1 MAIARLD
8 SSAFEQHNL
17 PRRPAADTLDAG
29 EQLRFRCRPPIHKP
43 QARLGRSHLGH
54 AAWRPALPLW
64 VAGLGIRPSYEQSPL
79 MLWWFIGVWLASGA
93 VLPVCW
99 LLSRAYRAASKKI
112 GQKGLYVLS
121 GLVSIGALILLFMRP
136 FGASNITIRDMP
148 SASAVAQ
155 TPMMSAAEAKP
166 IQLLTSDTLSL
177 SLAQFAAKPAQTE
190 PPSFGAAE
198 QVATIQPQF
207 VDVGESANDDASRQD
222 AAAPLTAPVYP
233 KIPSAGRGS
242 VHRRTPGL
250 PVRPYV
256 TQLSHGTWLFP
267 PNQTGGG

>member
-1 MAIARLD
+1 M
-8 SSAFEQHNL
+8 
-17 PRRPAADTLDAG
+17 
-29 EQLRFRCRPPIHKP
+29 
-43 QARLGRSHLGH
+43 
-54 AAWRPALPLW
+54 
-64 VAGLGIRPSYEQSPL
+64 
-79 MLWWFIGVWLASGA
+79 
-93 VLPVCW
+93 
-99 LLSRAYRAASKKI
+99 
-112 GQKGLYVLS
+112 
-121 GLVSIGALILLFMRP
+121 
-136 FGASNITIRDMP
+136 RDMP

-155 TPMMSAAEAKP
+155 APMTSAAAAEAKP

-177 SLAQFAAKPAQTE
+177 SLAQFSAKPAQTE

-250 PVRPYV
+250 PVGPYV
-256 TQLSHGTWLFP
+256 TQSNRGTWLFP
-267 PNQTGGG
+267 PNQTGDGG